1 MSSVTFLIGHLR
13 LRSMLGYLA
22 LPMSVG
28 SVLGA
33 IVGGDL
39 ATWSPTTLLRMIF
52 AVILAVS
59 AAKLLAAKPK
69 LRLNALQT
77 PLFAY
82 SQRLKTEIVRNRLNH
97 LRADQASSPVAAL
110 CWSWSRNDGIAE
122 SRLGIVPWIFR
133 DVVGRY
139 HC

>member
-33 IVGGDL
+33 IVGGGL
-39 ATWSPTTLLRMIF
+39 AVWSPTTLLRMIF

-69 LRLNALQT
+69 LPRETLQ
-77 PLFAY
+77 
-82 SQRLKTEIVRNRLNH
+82 I
-97 LRADQASSPVAAL
+97 RADVGAYTGVLAFECRLSNLMSAAV
-110 CWSWSRNDGIAE
+110 CGFGIGLFLVFALATSFFPE
-122 SRLGIVPWIFR
+122 WG
-133 DVVGRY
+133 
-139 HC
+139 

>member
-1 MSSVTFLIGHLR
+1 
-13 LRSMLGYLA
+13 MLGYLA

-39 ATWSPTTLLRMIF
+39 AAWFPTTLLRMIF

-82 SQRLKTEIVRNRLNH
+82 SQRLKTEIVRTGSIIFVSGIQPR
-97 LRADQASSPVAAL
+97 SGAL
-110 CWSWSRNDGIAE
+110 LVLVQG
-122 SRLGIVPWIFR
+122 
-133 DVVGRY
+133 
-139 HC
+139 